1 MADIVL
7 KSEKRE
13 AVGKN
18 KVNKLRQQAIVPG
31 VVYGKDKENINV
43 QFTSRDFEKVLSQ
56 AGTTTI
62 INLDLDG
69 EKLPVLIKD
78 YQMHP
83 FKSQFFHVDF
93 QAINAK
99 EAIRVTVPVYLNGRD
114 DIRVEPSVL
123 VQNIDSVDVECLPMY
138 IPQYAEIVG
147 EDAKLSFADIDKLKV
162 GMRCG
167 VTWYDSASKA
177 GCENEMLVWVE
188 LKEGSKLVLP
198 SFATLINLEEE
209 KETGK
214 YVYDFEAL
222 TNKLEDIKSSVE
234 SVEVYY
240 NKQTCSLKNLTEE
253 VKQYDI

>member
-7 KSEKRE
+7 VSEKRE

-56 AGTTTI
+56 AGTSTI
-62 INLDLDG
+62 IDLDING
-69 EKLPVLIKD
+69 EKIPVLIKD

-123 VQNIDSVDVECLPMY
+123 VQNIDTVEVECLPMY
-138 IPQYAEIVG
+138 IPQYAELEVTEMQIGDAFTVADLDIAKNENINILLEADEVVCSLQEPQEEVVADENAESGSAADVPTVG
-147 EDAKLSFADIDKLKV
+147 E
-162 GMRCG
+162 
-167 VTWYDSASKA
+167 T
-177 GCENEMLVWVE
+177 
-188 LKEGSKLVLP
+188 
-198 SFATLINLEEE
+198 EE
-209 KETGK
+209 KS
-214 YVYDFEAL
+214 D
-222 TNKLEDIKSSVE
+222 
-234 SVEVYY
+234 
-240 NKQTCSLKNLTEE
+240 EE
-253 VKQYDI
+253 

>member
-62 INLDLDG
+62 INLDPDG

-138 IPQYAEIVG
+138 IPQYAEVVVNDMQIGDSFTVADLDIAKDDNITILLEDDEVVCSLQEPQEEVVADDEES
-147 EDAKLSFADIDKLKV
+147 EDASEVPTVDE
-162 GMRCG
+162 
-167 VTWYDSASKA
+167 T
-177 GCENEMLVWVE
+177 
-188 LKEGSKLVLP
+188 
-198 SFATLINLEEE
+198 EE
-209 KETGK
+209 KS
-214 YVYDFEAL
+214 D
-222 TNKLEDIKSSVE
+222 
-234 SVEVYY
+234 
-240 NKQTCSLKNLTEE
+240 EE
-253 VKQYDI
+253 

>member
-7 KSEKRE
+7 NSEKRE

-31 VVYGKDKENINV
+31 VVYAKDKENINV

-62 INLDLDG
+62 IDLNIDG
-69 EKLPVLIKD
+69 EKVPVLIKD

-99 EAIRVTVPVYLNGRD
+99 EAIRVSVPVYLNGRD

-123 VQNIDSVDVECLPMY
+123 VQNIDTVEVECLPMY
-138 IPQYAEIVG
+138 IPQYAELDVIDMQIGDSFTVADFDIAKDENINILLEEDEVVCSLQEPQEEVVVDEDG
-147 EDAKLSFADIDKLKV
+147 EGESAADV
-162 GMRCG
+162 PT
-167 VTWYDSASKA
+167 V
-177 GCENEMLVWVE
+177 NE
-188 LKEGSKLVLP
+188 
-198 SFATLINLEEE
+198 TEE
-209 KETGK
+209 KE
-214 YVYDFEAL
+214 D
-222 TNKLEDIKSSVE
+222 
-234 SVEVYY
+234 
-240 NKQTCSLKNLTEE
+240 EE
-253 VKQYDI
+253 

>member
-7 KSEKRE
+7 NSEKRE

-31 VVYGKDKENINV
+31 VVYAKDKENINV

-62 INLDLDG
+62 IDLDIDG
-69 EKLPVLIKD
+69 EKVPVLIKD

-99 EAIRVTVPVYLNGRD
+99 EAIRVSVPVYLNGRD

-123 VQNIDSVDVECLPMY
+123 VQNIDTVEVECLPMY
-138 IPQYAEIVG
+138 IPQYAELDVVDMQIGDSFTVADFDIAKDENINILLEDDEVVCSLQEPQEEVVVDEDG
-147 EDAKLSFADIDKLKV
+147 EGESAADV
-162 GMRCG
+162 PT
-167 VTWYDSASKA
+167 V
-177 GCENEMLVWVE
+177 NE
-188 LKEGSKLVLP
+188 
-198 SFATLINLEEE
+198 TEE
-209 KETGK
+209 KE
-214 YVYDFEAL
+214 D
-222 TNKLEDIKSSVE
+222 
-234 SVEVYY
+234 
-240 NKQTCSLKNLTEE
+240 EE
-253 VKQYDI
+253 

>member
-138 IPQYAEIVG
+138 IPQYAEVVVNDMQIGDSFTVADLDISKDDNITILLEDDEVVCSLQEPQEEVISDDEES
-147 EDAKLSFADIDKLKV
+147 EDASEVPTVDE
-162 GMRCG
+162 
-167 VTWYDSASKA
+167 T
-177 GCENEMLVWVE
+177 
-188 LKEGSKLVLP
+188 
-198 SFATLINLEEE
+198 EE
-209 KETGK
+209 KS
-214 YVYDFEAL
+214 D
-222 TNKLEDIKSSVE
+222 
-234 SVEVYY
+234 
-240 NKQTCSLKNLTEE
+240 EE
-253 VKQYDI
+253 

>member
-7 KSEKRE
+7 NSEKRE

-31 VVYGKDKENINV
+31 VVYAKDKENINV

-62 INLDLDG
+62 IDLDIDG
-69 EKLPVLIKD
+69 EKVPVLIKD

-99 EAIRVTVPVYLNGRD
+99 EAIRVSVPVYLNGRD

-123 VQNIDSVDVECLPMY
+123 VQNIDTVEVECLPMY
-138 IPQYAEIVG
+138 IPQYAELDVVDMQIGDSFTVADFDIAKDENINILLEADEVVCSLQEPQEEVVVDEDDEG
-147 EDAKLSFADIDKLKV
+147 ESAADV
-162 GMRCG
+162 PT
-167 VTWYDSASKA
+167 V
-177 GCENEMLVWVE
+177 NE
-188 LKEGSKLVLP
+188 
-198 SFATLINLEEE
+198 TEE
-209 KETGK
+209 KE
-214 YVYDFEAL
+214 D
-222 TNKLEDIKSSVE
+222 
-234 SVEVYY
+234 
-240 NKQTCSLKNLTEE
+240 EE
-253 VKQYDI
+253 

>member
-7 KSEKRE
+7 KAENRE

-138 IPQYAEIVG
+138 IPQYAEVVVNDMQIGDSFTVTDLDIAKDDNITILLEDDEVVCSLQEPQEEVIADDEES
-147 EDAKLSFADIDKLKV
+147 EDASEVPTVDE
-162 GMRCG
+162 
-167 VTWYDSASKA
+167 T
-177 GCENEMLVWVE
+177 
-188 LKEGSKLVLP
+188 
-198 SFATLINLEEE
+198 EE
-209 KETGK
+209 KS
-214 YVYDFEAL
+214 D
-222 TNKLEDIKSSVE
+222 
-234 SVEVYY
+234 
-240 NKQTCSLKNLTEE
+240 EE
-253 VKQYDI
+253 

>member
-56 AGTTTI
+56 AGTSTI
-62 INLDLDG
+62 IDLDING
-69 EKLPVLIKD
+69 EKIPVLIKD

-138 IPQYAEIVG
+138 IPQYAEVVVNDMQIGDSFTVADLDIAKDDNITILLEDDEVVCSLQEPQEEVIEDDEES
-147 EDAKLSFADIDKLKV
+147 EDASEVPTVDE
-162 GMRCG
+162 
-167 VTWYDSASKA
+167 T
-177 GCENEMLVWVE
+177 
-188 LKEGSKLVLP
+188 
-198 SFATLINLEEE
+198 EE
-209 KETGK
+209 KS
-214 YVYDFEAL
+214 D
-222 TNKLEDIKSSVE
+222 
-234 SVEVYY
+234 
-240 NKQTCSLKNLTEE
+240 EE
-253 VKQYDI
+253 

>member
-56 AGTTTI
+56 AGTTT
-62 INLDLDG
+62 DLDG

-138 IPQYAEIVG
+138 IPQYAEVVVNDMQIGDSFTVADLDIAKDDNITILLEDDEVVCSLQEPQEEVIEDDEES
-147 EDAKLSFADIDKLKV
+147 EDASEVPTVDE
-162 GMRCG
+162 
-167 VTWYDSASKA
+167 T
-177 GCENEMLVWVE
+177 
-188 LKEGSKLVLP
+188 
-198 SFATLINLEEE
+198 EE
-209 KETGK
+209 KS
-214 YVYDFEAL
+214 D
-222 TNKLEDIKSSVE
+222 
-234 SVEVYY
+234 
-240 NKQTCSLKNLTEE
+240 EE
-253 VKQYDI
+253 

>member
-7 KSEKRE
+7 NSEKRE

-31 VVYGKDKENINV
+31 VVYAKDKENINV

-62 INLDLDG
+62 IDLDIDG
-69 EKLPVLIKD
+69 EKVPVLIKD

-99 EAIRVTVPVYLNGRD
+99 EAIRVSVPVYLNGRD

-123 VQNIDSVDVECLPMY
+123 VQNIDTVEVECLPMY
-138 IPQYAEIVG
+138 IPQYAELDVVDMQIGDSFTVADFDIAKDENINILLEADEVVCSLQEPQEEVVVDEDSEG
-147 EDAKLSFADIDKLKV
+147 ESAADV
-162 GMRCG
+162 PT
-167 VTWYDSASKA
+167 V
-177 GCENEMLVWVE
+177 NE
-188 LKEGSKLVLP
+188 
-198 SFATLINLEEE
+198 TEE
-209 KETGK
+209 KE
-214 YVYDFEAL
+214 D
-222 TNKLEDIKSSVE
+222 
-234 SVEVYY
+234 
-240 NKQTCSLKNLTEE
+240 EE
-253 VKQYDI
+253 

>member
-78 YQMHP
+78 YQIHP

-138 IPQYAEIVG
+138 IPQYAEVVVNDMQIGDSFTVADLDIAKDDNITILLEDDEVVCSLQEPQEEVIEDDEES
-147 EDAKLSFADIDKLKV
+147 EDASEVPTVDE
-162 GMRCG
+162 
-167 VTWYDSASKA
+167 T
-177 GCENEMLVWVE
+177 
-188 LKEGSKLVLP
+188 
-198 SFATLINLEEE
+198 EE
-209 KETGK
+209 KS
-214 YVYDFEAL
+214 D
-222 TNKLEDIKSSVE
+222 
-234 SVEVYY
+234 
-240 NKQTCSLKNLTEE
+240 EE
-253 VKQYDI
+253 

>member
-7 KSEKRE
+7 NSEKRE

-31 VVYGKDKENINV
+31 VVYAKDKENINV

-62 INLDLDG
+62 IDLDIDG
-69 EKLPVLIKD
+69 EKVPVLIKD

-99 EAIRVTVPVYLNGRD
+99 EAIRVSVPVYLNGRD

-123 VQNIDSVDVECLPMY
+123 VQNIDTVEVECLPMY
-138 IPQYAEIVG
+138 IPQYAELEVADMQIGDSFTVADFDIAKDENINILHEADEVVCSLQEPQEEVVVDEDSEG
-147 EDAKLSFADIDKLKV
+147 ESAADV
-162 GMRCG
+162 PT
-167 VTWYDSASKA
+167 V
-177 GCENEMLVWVE
+177 NE
-188 LKEGSKLVLP
+188 
-198 SFATLINLEEE
+198 TEE
-209 KETGK
+209 KE
-214 YVYDFEAL
+214 D
-222 TNKLEDIKSSVE
+222 
-234 SVEVYY
+234 
-240 NKQTCSLKNLTEE
+240 EE
-253 VKQYDI
+253 

>member
-138 IPQYAEIVG
+138 IPQYAEVVVNDMQIGDSFTVADLDIAKDDNITILLEDDEVLCSLQEPQEEVVADDEES
-147 EDAKLSFADIDKLKV
+147 EDASEVPTVDE
-162 GMRCG
+162 
-167 VTWYDSASKA
+167 T
-177 GCENEMLVWVE
+177 
-188 LKEGSKLVLP
+188 
-198 SFATLINLEEE
+198 EE
-209 KETGK
+209 KS
-214 YVYDFEAL
+214 D
-222 TNKLEDIKSSVE
+222 
-234 SVEVYY
+234 
-240 NKQTCSLKNLTEE
+240 EE
-253 VKQYDI
+253 

>member
-138 IPQYAEIVG
+138 IPQYAEVVVNDMQIGDSFTVADLDIAKDDNITILLEDDEVVCSLQEPQEEVIEDDEES
-147 EDAKLSFADIDKLKV
+147 EDASEVPTVDE
-162 GMRCG
+162 
-167 VTWYDSASKA
+167 T
-177 GCENEMLVWVE
+177 
-188 LKEGSKLVLP
+188 
-198 SFATLINLEEE
+198 EE
-209 KETGK
+209 KS
-214 YVYDFEAL
+214 D
-222 TNKLEDIKSSVE
+222 
-234 SVEVYY
+234 
-240 NKQTCSLKNLTEE
+240 EE
-253 VKQYDI
+253 

>member
-7 KSEKRE
+7 NSEKRE

-31 VVYGKDKENINV
+31 VVYAKDKENINV

-62 INLDLDG
+62 IDLDIDG
-69 EKLPVLIKD
+69 EKVPVLIKD

-99 EAIRVTVPVYLNGRD
+99 EAIRVSVPVYLNGRD

-123 VQNIDSVDVECLPMY
+123 VQNIDTVEVECLPMY
-138 IPQYAEIVG
+138 IPQYAELDVIDMQIGDSFTVADFDIAKDENINILLEADEVVCSLQEPQEEVVVDEDSEG
-147 EDAKLSFADIDKLKV
+147 ELAADV
-162 GMRCG
+162 PT
-167 VTWYDSASKA
+167 V
-177 GCENEMLVWVE
+177 NE
-188 LKEGSKLVLP
+188 
-198 SFATLINLEEE
+198 TEE
-209 KETGK
+209 KE
-214 YVYDFEAL
+214 D
-222 TNKLEDIKSSVE
+222 
-234 SVEVYY
+234 
-240 NKQTCSLKNLTEE
+240 EE
-253 VKQYDI
+253 

>member
-138 IPQYAEIVG
+138 IPQYAEVVVNDMQIGDSFTVTDLDIAKDDNITILLEDDEVVCSLQEPQEEVVADDEES
-147 EDAKLSFADIDKLKV
+147 EDASEVPTVDE
-162 GMRCG
+162 
-167 VTWYDSASKA
+167 T
-177 GCENEMLVWVE
+177 
-188 LKEGSKLVLP
+188 
-198 SFATLINLEEE
+198 EE
-209 KETGK
+209 KS
-214 YVYDFEAL
+214 D
-222 TNKLEDIKSSVE
+222 
-234 SVEVYY
+234 
-240 NKQTCSLKNLTEE
+240 EE
-253 VKQYDI
+253 

>member
-18 KVNKLRQQAIVPG
+18 QVNKLRQQAIVPG

-138 IPQYAEIVG
+138 IPQYAEVVVNDMQIGDSFTVADLDIAKDDNITILLEDDEVVCSLQEPQEEVIADDEES
-147 EDAKLSFADIDKLKV
+147 EDASEVPTVDE
-162 GMRCG
+162 
-167 VTWYDSASKA
+167 T
-177 GCENEMLVWVE
+177 
-188 LKEGSKLVLP
+188 
-198 SFATLINLEEE
+198 EE
-209 KETGK
+209 KS
-214 YVYDFEAL
+214 D
-222 TNKLEDIKSSVE
+222 
-234 SVEVYY
+234 
-240 NKQTCSLKNLTEE
+240 EE
-253 VKQYDI
+253 

>member
-7 KSEKRE
+7 NADKRE

-31 VVYGKDKENINV
+31 VVYSKDRENINV

-56 AGTTTI
+56 AGTSTI
-62 INLDLDG
+62 IDLDING
-69 EKLPVLIKD
+69 EKVPVLIKD

-123 VQNIDSVDVECLPMY
+123 VQNIDVVEVECLPMY
-138 IPQYAEIVG
+138 IPQYAEVKVNDMQIGDAFTVADLDIAKDEKINVLLEEDEVVCSLQEPQEEIV
-147 EDAKLSFADIDKLKV
+147 EDEES
-162 GMRCG
+162 
-167 VTWYDSASKA
+167 SEA
-177 GCENEMLVWVE
+177 GDVPTVDE
-188 LKEGSKLVLP
+188 
-198 SFATLINLEEE
+198 TEE
-209 KETGK
+209 KE
-214 YVYDFEAL
+214 D
-222 TNKLEDIKSSVE
+222 
-234 SVEVYY
+234 
-240 NKQTCSLKNLTEE
+240 EE
-253 VKQYDI
+253 

>member
-7 KSEKRE
+7 VSEKRE

-56 AGTTTI
+56 AGTSTI
-62 INLDLDG
+62 IDLDING
-69 EKLPVLIKD
+69 EKIPVLIKD

-123 VQNIDSVDVECLPMY
+123 VQYIDTVEVECLPMY
-138 IPQYAEIVG
+138 IPQYAELEVTEMQIGDAFTVADLDIAKNENINILLEADEVVCSLQEPQEEVVVDEDAESGSAADVPTVG
-147 EDAKLSFADIDKLKV
+147 E
-162 GMRCG
+162 
-167 VTWYDSASKA
+167 T
-177 GCENEMLVWVE
+177 
-188 LKEGSKLVLP
+188 
-198 SFATLINLEEE
+198 EE
-209 KETGK
+209 KS
-214 YVYDFEAL
+214 D
-222 TNKLEDIKSSVE
+222 
-234 SVEVYY
+234 
-240 NKQTCSLKNLTEE
+240 EE
-253 VKQYDI
+253 

>member
-7 KSEKRE
+7 VSEKRE

-56 AGTTTI
+56 AGTSTI
-62 INLDLDG
+62 IDLDLDG
-69 EKLPVLIKD
+69 EKVPVLIKD

-123 VQNIDSVDVECLPMY
+123 VQNIDTVEVECLPMY
-138 IPQYAEIVG
+138 IPQYAELEVTEMQIGDAPTVADLDIAKNENINILLEADEVVCSLQEPQEEVVVDEDAESGSAADVPTVG
-147 EDAKLSFADIDKLKV
+147 E
-162 GMRCG
+162 
-167 VTWYDSASKA
+167 T
-177 GCENEMLVWVE
+177 
-188 LKEGSKLVLP
+188 
-198 SFATLINLEEE
+198 EE
-209 KETGK
+209 KS
-214 YVYDFEAL
+214 D
-222 TNKLEDIKSSVE
+222 
-234 SVEVYY
+234 
-240 NKQTCSLKNLTEE
+240 EE
-253 VKQYDI
+253 

>member
-7 KSEKRE
+7 NSEKRE

-31 VVYGKDKENINV
+31 VVYAKDKENINV

-62 INLDLDG
+62 IDLNIDG
-69 EKLPVLIKD
+69 EKVPVLIKD

-99 EAIRVTVPVYLNGRD
+99 EAIRVSVPVYLNGRD

-123 VQNIDSVDVECLPMY
+123 VQNIDTVEVECLPMY
-138 IPQYAEIVG
+138 IPQYAELDVIDMQIGDSFTVADFDIAKDENINILLEADEVVCSLQEPQEEVVVDEDSEG
-147 EDAKLSFADIDKLKV
+147 ELAADV
-162 GMRCG
+162 PT
-167 VTWYDSASKA
+167 V
-177 GCENEMLVWVE
+177 NE
-188 LKEGSKLVLP
+188 
-198 SFATLINLEEE
+198 TEE
-209 KETGK
+209 KE
-214 YVYDFEAL
+214 D
-222 TNKLEDIKSSVE
+222 
-234 SVEVYY
+234 
-240 NKQTCSLKNLTEE
+240 EE
-253 VKQYDI
+253 

>member
-7 KSEKRE
+7 NSEKRE

-31 VVYGKDKENINV
+31 VVYAKDKENINV

-62 INLDLDG
+62 IDLNIDG
-69 EKLPVLIKD
+69 EKVPVLIKD

-99 EAIRVTVPVYLNGRD
+99 EAIRVSVPVYLNGRD

-123 VQNIDSVDVECLPMY
+123 VQNIDTVEVECLPMY
-138 IPQYAEIVG
+138 IPQYAELDVVDMQIGDSFTVADFDIAKDENINILLEADEVVCSLQEPQEEVVVDEDSEG
-147 EDAKLSFADIDKLKV
+147 ESAADV
-162 GMRCG
+162 PT
-167 VTWYDSASKA
+167 V
-177 GCENEMLVWVE
+177 NE
-188 LKEGSKLVLP
+188 
-198 SFATLINLEEE
+198 TEE
-209 KETGK
+209 KE
-214 YVYDFEAL
+214 D
-222 TNKLEDIKSSVE
+222 
-234 SVEVYY
+234 
-240 NKQTCSLKNLTEE
+240 EE
-253 VKQYDI
+253 

>member
-7 KSEKRE
+7 NSEKRE

-31 VVYGKDKENINV
+31 VVYAKDKENINV

-62 INLDLDG
+62 IDLDIDG
-69 EKLPVLIKD
+69 EKVPVLIKD

-99 EAIRVTVPVYLNGRD
+99 EAIRVSVPVYLNGRD

-123 VQNIDSVDVECLPMY
+123 VQNIDTVEVECLPMY
-138 IPQYAEIVG
+138 IPQYAELEVTEMQIGDAFTVADLDIAKNENINILLEADEVVCSLQEPQEEVVADENAESGSAADVPTVG
-147 EDAKLSFADIDKLKV
+147 E
-162 GMRCG
+162 
-167 VTWYDSASKA
+167 T
-177 GCENEMLVWVE
+177 
-188 LKEGSKLVLP
+188 
-198 SFATLINLEEE
+198 EE
-209 KETGK
+209 KS
-214 YVYDFEAL
+214 D
-222 TNKLEDIKSSVE
+222 
-234 SVEVYY
+234 
-240 NKQTCSLKNLTEE
+240 EE
-253 VKQYDI
+253 

>member
-7 KSEKRE
+7 VSEKRE

-62 INLDLDG
+62 IDLDIDG
-69 EKLPVLIKD
+69 EKVPVLIKD

-123 VQNIDSVDVECLPMY
+123 VQNIDTVEVECLPMY
-138 IPQYAEIVG
+138 IPQYAELEVTDMQIGDSFTVADFDIAKDENINILLEEDEVVCSLQEPQEEVVADENSESGSAADVPTVG
-147 EDAKLSFADIDKLKV
+147 E
-162 GMRCG
+162 
-167 VTWYDSASKA
+167 T
-177 GCENEMLVWVE
+177 
-188 LKEGSKLVLP
+188 
-198 SFATLINLEEE
+198 EE
-209 KETGK
+209 KS
-214 YVYDFEAL
+214 D
-222 TNKLEDIKSSVE
+222 
-234 SVEVYY
+234 
-240 NKQTCSLKNLTEE
+240 EE
-253 VKQYDI
+253 

>member
-7 KSEKRE
+7 KAENRE

-56 AGTTTI
+56 AGTSTI
-62 INLDLDG
+62 IDLDLDG

-99 EAIRVTVPVYLNGRD
+99 EAIRVTVPVYLSGRD

-123 VQNIDSVDVECLPMY
+123 VQNIDTVEVECLPMH
-138 IPQYAEIVG
+138 IPQYAEVVVTEMQIGDAFTVADLDIAKNENINILL
-147 EDAKLSFADIDKLKV
+147 EDDEVVCSLQEPQEEVVVDDEESESAADVPTVDE
-162 GMRCG
+162 
-167 VTWYDSASKA
+167 T
-177 GCENEMLVWVE
+177 
-188 LKEGSKLVLP
+188 
-198 SFATLINLEEE
+198 EE
-209 KETGK
+209 KE
-214 YVYDFEAL
+214 D
-222 TNKLEDIKSSVE
+222 
-234 SVEVYY
+234 
-240 NKQTCSLKNLTEE
+240 EE
-253 VKQYDI
+253 

>member
-138 IPQYAEIVG
+138 IPQYAEVVVNDMQIGDSFTVTDLDIAKDDNITILLEDDEVVCSLQEPQEEVIADDEES
-147 EDAKLSFADIDKLKV
+147 EDASEVPTVDE
-162 GMRCG
+162 
-167 VTWYDSASKA
+167 T
-177 GCENEMLVWVE
+177 
-188 LKEGSKLVLP
+188 
-198 SFATLINLEEE
+198 EE
-209 KETGK
+209 KS
-214 YVYDFEAL
+214 D
-222 TNKLEDIKSSVE
+222 
-234 SVEVYY
+234 
-240 NKQTCSLKNLTEE
+240 EE
-253 VKQYDI
+253 

>member
-138 IPQYAEIVG
+138 IPQYAEVVVNDMQIGDSFTVADLDISKDDNITILLEDDEVVCSLQEPQEEVIADDEES
-147 EDAKLSFADIDKLKV
+147 EDASEVPTVDE
-162 GMRCG
+162 
-167 VTWYDSASKA
+167 T
-177 GCENEMLVWVE
+177 
-188 LKEGSKLVLP
+188 
-198 SFATLINLEEE
+198 EE
-209 KETGK
+209 KS
-214 YVYDFEAL
+214 D
-222 TNKLEDIKSSVE
+222 
-234 SVEVYY
+234 
-240 NKQTCSLKNLTEE
+240 EE
-253 VKQYDI
+253 

>member
-7 KSEKRE
+7 NADKRE

-31 VVYGKDKENINV
+31 VVYSKDRENINV

-56 AGTTTI
+56 AGTSTI
-62 INLDLDG
+62 IDLDING
-69 EKLPVLIKD
+69 EKVPVLIKD

-123 VQNIDSVDVECLPMY
+123 VQNIDVVEVECLPMY
-138 IPQYAEIVG
+138 IPQYAEVKVNDMQIGDAFTVADLDIAKDEKINVLLE
-147 EDAKLSFADIDKLKV
+147 EDEVVCSLQEPQEEIIEDEES
-162 GMRCG
+162 
-167 VTWYDSASKA
+167 SEA
-177 GCENEMLVWVE
+177 GDVPTVDE
-188 LKEGSKLVLP
+188 
-198 SFATLINLEEE
+198 TEE
-209 KETGK
+209 KE
-214 YVYDFEAL
+214 D
-222 TNKLEDIKSSVE
+222 
-234 SVEVYY
+234 
-240 NKQTCSLKNLTEE
+240 EE
-253 VKQYDI
+253 

>member
-138 IPQYAEIVG
+138 IPQYAEVVVNDMQIGDSFTVADLDIAKDDNITILLEDDEVVCSLQEPQEEVIADDEES
-147 EDAKLSFADIDKLKV
+147 EDASEVPTVDE
-162 GMRCG
+162 
-167 VTWYDSASKA
+167 T
-177 GCENEMLVWVE
+177 
-188 LKEGSKLVLP
+188 
-198 SFATLINLEEE
+198 EE
-209 KETGK
+209 KS
-214 YVYDFEAL
+214 D
-222 TNKLEDIKSSVE
+222 
-234 SVEVYY
+234 
-240 NKQTCSLKNLTEE
+240 EE
-253 VKQYDI
+253 

>member
-7 KSEKRE
+7 NSEKRE

-31 VVYGKDKENINV
+31 VVYAKDKENINV

-62 INLDLDG
+62 IDLDIDG
-69 EKLPVLIKD
+69 EKVPVLIKD

-99 EAIRVTVPVYLNGRD
+99 EAIRVSVPVYLNGRD

-123 VQNIDSVDVECLPMY
+123 VQNIDTVEVECLPMY
-138 IPQYAEIVG
+138 IPQYAELDVVDMQIGDSFTVADFDIAKDENINILLEADEVVCSLQEPQEEVVVDEDSEG
-147 EDAKLSFADIDKLKV
+147 ELAADV
-162 GMRCG
+162 PT
-167 VTWYDSASKA
+167 V
-177 GCENEMLVWVE
+177 NE
-188 LKEGSKLVLP
+188 
-198 SFATLINLEEE
+198 TEE
-209 KETGK
+209 KE
-214 YVYDFEAL
+214 D
-222 TNKLEDIKSSVE
+222 
-234 SVEVYY
+234 
-240 NKQTCSLKNLTEE
+240 EE
-253 VKQYDI
+253 

>member
-7 KSEKRE
+7 NSEKRE

-31 VVYGKDKENINV
+31 VVYAKDKENINV

-62 INLDLDG
+62 IDLDIDG
-69 EKLPVLIKD
+69 EKVPVLIKD

-99 EAIRVTVPVYLNGRD
+99 EAIRVSVPVYLNGRD

-123 VQNIDSVDVECLPMY
+123 VQNMDTVEVECLPMY
-138 IPQYAEIVG
+138 IPQYAELEVTDMQIGDSFTVADFDIAKDENINILLEADEVVCSLQEPQEEVVVDEDSEG
-147 EDAKLSFADIDKLKV
+147 ESAADV
-162 GMRCG
+162 PT
-167 VTWYDSASKA
+167 V
-177 GCENEMLVWVE
+177 NE
-188 LKEGSKLVLP
+188 
-198 SFATLINLEEE
+198 TEE
-209 KETGK
+209 KE
-214 YVYDFEAL
+214 D
-222 TNKLEDIKSSVE
+222 
-234 SVEVYY
+234 
-240 NKQTCSLKNLTEE
+240 EE
-253 VKQYDI
+253 